1 MRHRWAMLR
10 IQFMTN
16 GMWVVLTI
24 SGRLDAESF
33 STLIRSLDVVPEG
46 RTIVLD
52 LADLVLA
59 DREGVR
65 FLGRWEARG
74 RIALHNC
81 PACIRT
87 WIAAEDVS

>member
-1 MRHRWAMLR
+1 MLR
-10 IQFMTN
+10 IQVTTD
-16 GMWVVLTI
+16 GTWVVLTI
-24 SGRLDAESF
+24 SGRLDTESLG
-33 STLIRSLDVVPEG
+33 TLDRSLDVVPEG

-74 RIALHNC
+74 RLVLRNC
-81 PACIRT
+81 PAYIRT